1 MKIEFED
8 KTIPI
13 QRHYGAV
20 VVSDILECT
29 SRRKVGEIVKMKV
42 CVAAA
47 FGQDNF
53 FVVLLTD
60 EGLSFID
67 ERPISI
73 TLDEAKTHGPQKIFI
88 TKGEFI
94 MNTELRKAHTLVKG
108 QTRYY
113 AGNEGLFTKALE
125 KREQILIRWNDAL
138 EYLGSRESDGTL
150 LVKTRQGDIVE
161 MSIATW
167 GCATMEQQTDWR
179 AKYIKENKDL
189 LQKLGLR

>member
-1 MKIEFED
+1 
-8 KTIPI
+8 
-13 QRHYGAV
+13 
-20 VVSDILECT
+20 
-29 SRRKVGEIVKMKV
+29 
-42 CVAAA
+42 
-47 FGQDNF
+47 
-53 FVVLLTD
+53 
-60 EGLSFID
+60 
-67 ERPISI
+67 
-73 TLDEAKTHGPQKIFI
+73 
-88 TKGEFI
+88 
-94 MNTELRKAHTLVKG
+94 MNTELAYTLVKG

-167 GCATMEQQTDWR
+167 GCATMEPQTHWR
-179 AKYIKENKDL
+179 MKYIEENKDL